1 MNDLP
6 LLNSLPKPRISM
18 FHRLR
23 NWFLTG
29 VIVTAPIGITVY
41 LVYVFVTFVDRNV
54 AFLLPAFIEHNKY
67 LPFGLPG
74 LGLILVGVGLTIIGF
89 LTANFLGRTLIRFS
103 EGIVSR
109 MPVIRGI
116 YSALKQVFETVLNQ
130 SSNSFRHVALMQYPR
145 PGVWSIA
152 LVAGDARG
160 EVERRL
166 GADMIAVYLPTTPNP
181 TSGFLLFVPRR
192 DLVFLDM
199 PVDEA
204 MKYIISCGAVA
215 PVDKRSI

>member
-1 MNDLP
+1 MIDLP
-6 LLNSLPKPRISM
+6 PTTIHTKPRVGI
-18 FHRLR
+18 FARLR

-29 VIVTAPIGITVY
+29 VIITAPIGITVY

-54 AFLLPAFIEHNKY
+54 AFMLPDIIEHNQY

-74 LGLILVGVGLTIIGF
+74 LGLIIVGVGLTVIGF
-89 LTANFLGRTLIRFS
+89 LTANLLGRTLIRYS
-103 EGIVSR
+103 ETVVGR

-130 SSNSFRHVALMQYPR
+130 SSNSFRQVALMQYPR

-166 GADMIAVYLPTTPNP
+166 GSEMVAVYMPTTPNP
-181 TSGFLLFVPRR
+181 TSGFLLFVPRQ
-192 DLVFLDM
+192 DLLFLDM

-215 PVDKRSI
+215 PLDKPVV